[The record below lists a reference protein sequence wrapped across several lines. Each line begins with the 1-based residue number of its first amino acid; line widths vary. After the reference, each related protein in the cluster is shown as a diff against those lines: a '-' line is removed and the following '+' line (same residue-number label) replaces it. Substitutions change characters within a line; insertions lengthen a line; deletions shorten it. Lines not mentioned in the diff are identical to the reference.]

1 MTEQIAPADADI
13 GVPTGTAALA
23 IAWAWRGAERAAR
36 LTGVAHT
43 VDADRVLAHL
53 LLPLL
58 VGDEVAST
66 HPRPAPAGGYV
77 HTDLIDDDEPL
88 YATLAADRPDA
99 DAETLA
105 AIAQECRLPVLPYR
119 ELADAGA
126 PTTPADA
133 PHDRDDGGRTR
144 RRVDPRDVTVVDLS
158 AMWAGP
164 LCTMLLAAWG
174 ATVITIESPARQD
187 GLRASPR
194 QFSVLAGGKRREG
207 LDLRRA
213 ADRARF
219 EHLVAGADVVVESF
233 SQRVMGNLGYPP
245 EGLRRCNPRVV
256 TASLRAFPSDGAE
269 QGWVGFGRGVHAAS
283 GLGMLGGAPQPVRF
297 AYPDPIAGLALFA
310 AVLDTLDRADPPCAI
325 EVSLA
330 GPIAA
335 LAEGGARPLG
345 AGATDTVQ
353 RLRRTVGTD
362 PGSPIVA
369 TPGGTPLVRHPM
381 TTVRASIDQTRT
393 TQR

>member
-1 MTEQIAPADADI
+1 MAAQICPADADI

-23 IAWAWRGAERAAR
+23 LAWAGRAAERAER

-66 HPRPAPAGGYV
+66 APRPAPAGGWV
-77 HTDLIDDDEPL
+77 HTDLIDDDEAL
-88 YATLAADRPDA
+88 YAALTAEHPDA
-99 DAETLA
+99 DAEDLA

-119 ELADAGA
+119 EPA
-126 PTTPADA
+126 PATASIPR
-133 PHDRDDGGRTR
+133 DREVTERTR
-144 RRVDPRDVTVVDLS
+144 QRVDPRDVTVVDLS

-164 LCTMLLAAWG
+164 LCTMLLAGWG
-174 ATVITIESPARQD
+174 ATVIAVDSHVRPD

-194 QFSVLAGGKRREG
+194 QFAVLARGKQRVD

-213 ADRARF
+213 ADRDRF

-233 SQRVMGNLGYPP
+233 SQRVMGNLGY
-245 EGLRRCNPRVV
+245 ESEHLRRCNPRVV
-256 TASLRAFPSDGAE
+256 TASLRAFPSDGADR
-269 QGWVGFGRGVHAAS
+269 GRVGFGRGVHAAS

-297 AYPDPIAGLALFA
+297 AYPDPIAGFALFA
-310 AVLDTLDRADPPCAI
+310 AVLDALGRADPPCAI

-330 GPIAA
+330 GAINELTAA
-335 LAEGGARPLG
+335 GARPLG
-345 AGATDTVQ
+345 GGAADSVH

-362 PGSPIVA
+362 P
-369 TPGGTPLVRHPM
+369 RHPFVAAAARNRSC
-381 TTVRASIDQTRT
+381 TAR
-393 TQR
+393 